1 MTKNEKV
8 SLVQCIR
15 ELSGPLEPLAVSL
28 SPEWEALVSSVLP
41 KEIRAILFDLYGT
54 LFISGAGDIAVTPE
68 TAPAAPAASFPGEGE
83 PSLEKL
89 TAFFREAVK
98 RRHEGLRAAGN
109 AWPEVVVEE
118 IWATYQGPL
127 PEKWGTPQP
136 RNLALRFELAVNPVY
151 PMPGSLEALRMLQ
164 SRGLVLG
171 ILSNAQFF
179 SPLLFDAFFDASPEE
194 LGFDPELLIY
204 SYLEGEAKPSP
215 RLFTK
220 ARDILARRGIAAN
233 ETLFIGNDMRNDIVP
248 AADVGFKTALF
259 AGDRR
264 SLRLREDDS
273 SCGGKPSLVLKD
285 LQTLTGGR

>member
-28 SPEWEALVSSVLP
+28 SPEWEALASSVLP
-41 KEIRAILFDLYGT
+41 KGIRAILFDLYGT
-54 LFISGAGDIAVTPE
+54 VFISGAGDIAVTPE
-68 TAPAAPAASFPGEGE
+68 TAPAASFPGEGE

-98 RRHEGLRAAGN
+98 RRHEEARAAGN

-118 IWATYQGPL
+118 IWATYRGPL
-127 PEKWGTPQP
+127 PETWGTQP
-136 RNLALRFELAVNPVY
+136 CNLALRFELAVNPVY
-151 PMPGSLEALRMLQ
+151 PMPGALEALRMLQ

-215 RLFTK
+215 RLFAK
-220 ARDILARRGIAAN
+220 ARDILTRRGIAAN
-233 ETLFIGNDMRNDIVP
+233 ETLFIGNDMRNDITP
-248 AADVGFKTALF
+248 AAKVGFKTALF

-264 SLRLREDDS
+264 SLRLREDDN
-273 SCGGKPSLVLKD
+273 SCGGRKPDLVLKD